1 MVDAEP
7 LNNGRRSTGVA
18 DGRVAQE
25 AAGQGA
31 RSLRPGGPVHQHG
44 LGIVL
49 KVSQL
54 GTLDEPA
61 WKLSR
66 QCRYRELLQPAQAR
80 ADTTANLQDT
90 SRRQTGYVRLN
101 RDVLQSETQ
110 AREERNAV
118 ARRVRTATGYENR
131 GRLENSGLFSLWDC
145 SSLGFLLRT

>member
-1 MVDAEP
+1 MA
-7 LNNGRRSTGVA
+7 S
-18 DGRVAQE
+18 E

-31 RSLRPGGPVHQHG
+31 HPLRSGFSVHQYG

-49 KVSQL
+49 EASQS
-54 GTLDEPA
+54 GTLDKPA
-61 WKLSR
+61 RELSR
-66 QCRYRELLQPAQAR
+66 QCRCRELLQPAPAR
-80 ADTTANLQDT
+80 ADMMPNLQDT

-145 SSLGFLLRT
+145 SS